1 MRELLIILQ
10 WKYMYTW
17 TLKMKTRYY
26 LEILMLETMKFL
38 GSAKSKK
45 TKDETGENIASFR
58 NYWSSIRTLEYC

>member
-1 MRELLIILQ
+1 
-10 WKYMYTW
+10 
-17 TLKMKTRYY
+17 MKTRYY

-58 NYWSSIRTLEYC
+58 NY